1 MRESEFK
8 TDALVLVAHGVADQT
23 SSLAAVRKHAA
34 ELRRRGVFRE
44 IVEAFWKAE
53 PTLDTVWQRVTAGRV
68 FVVPMFMSAGHIT
81 GEVIPAALGLAGGGS
96 AQEVGGRMV
105 HYCEPVGTHPAM
117 AEVALNRAAE
127 VVAKHPFPSFPKL
140 AETSLFLAGHG
151 SKRNGNSRKSV
162 ERLAELIRSRNIYA
176 GVHAVFLEEEPG
188 IGEVFAMSATRNLV
202 LVPCFMGEGR
212 HVLADIPTLLGEP
225 ARVVEARLEKGL
237 PIWRNPSER
246 RGRRIWYAESVGS
259 EPSLVEVI
267 LERVRESPGA
277 PTRKTQ

>member
-44 IVEAFWKAE
+44 VVEAFWKAE
-53 PTLDTVWQRVTAGRV
+53 PTLDTVWQRVTAARV
-68 FVVPMFMSAGHIT
+68 FVVPMFMSAGHLT
-81 GEVIPAALGLAGGGS
+81 GEVIPAALGL
-96 AQEVGGRMV
+96 VGGATAHQVGRWRV
-105 HYCEPVGTHPAM
+105 YYCEPVGTHPAM

-162 ERLAELIRSRNIYA
+162 EQLVGIIRSRNLYA
-176 GVHAVFLEEEPG
+176 AVHAVFLEEEPG
-188 IGEVFAMSATRNLV
+188 IGEVFELAATRNVV
-202 LVPCFMGEGR
+202 LVPCFMGDGR
-212 HVLADIPTLLGEP
+212 HVLADIPTLLGES

-237 PIWRNPSER
+237 PTWRNPSER
-246 RGRRIWYAESVGS
+246 RDRRVWYAESVGS

-267 LERVRESPGA
+267 LERVRESAAAREPD
-277 PTRKTQ
+277 TQ